1 MIVTLHGG
9 MSVYAIQLLLS
20 FLGIGFSMLMISSNH
35 DVGSYYPVVTSILG
49 YWLPSPILLSMKSD
63 SSKLASNPFVLLFG
77 TQVALSFLTLSFSGL
92 MLYNDGD
99 SAVFLPVITGIVGI
113 WLPHPTLEEMR
124 DGSSIIDGDFGG
136 MDAHLLNP

>member
-49 YWLPSPILLSMKSD
+49 YWLPSPILLSMKSE
-63 SSKLASNPFVLLFG
+63 SSKLVSNPIVLLFG

-124 DGSSIIDGDFGG
+124 DGSSIIDGDFAD